1 VIGFVIAGHSPSK
14 TGVNALLTRQSIN
27 QKGMDARVKPGHDKE
42 HPTRPKQKAATV
54 SRGGFRHLRRAAP
67 QMKPDPLPNPEL

>member
-1 VIGFVIAGHSPSK
+1 MSK
-14 TGVNALLTRQSIN
+14 
-27 QKGMDARVKPGHDKE
+27 KE
-42 HPTRPKQKAATV
+42 RASKAKAATV

>member
-1 VIGFVIAGHSPSK
+1 MLFGSLFSKARAVIPAKAGCNLK
-14 TGVNALLTRQSIN
+14 IRT
-27 QKGMDARVKPGHDKE
+27 
-42 HPTRPKQKAATV
+42 QKAATV